1 MFSFQGDGSSKD
13 AQEEFD
19 MSLSEELSDE
29 SGCASDEIPSSPRA
43 APVGKDND
51 VGRVRSVS

>member
-1 MFSFQGDGSSKD
+1 
-13 AQEEFD
+13 
-19 MSLSEELSDE
+19 MSLSEELTDE